1 MLFSVDFVSQ
11 VVYPISYR
19 DFKPKC
25 SSTADCSCILEVL
38 ECRDNPRVGDG
49 HWHPG
54 ILEGQ
59 QWIVTASCRL
69 ITLVGYSDSFWD
81 HPHTQF
87 DNASAIFYGI
97 FANLWI
103 ILLYFSARSPEFMSL
118 KSDILSLLLL

>member
-1 MLFSVDFVSQ
+1 MCLRWFI
-11 VVYPISYR
+11 ISYR

-38 ECRDNPRVGDG
+38 VCRDNPHVGDE
-49 HWHPG
+49 HWHLG

-59 QWIVTASCRL
+59 QWILTDSYRL
-69 ITLVGYSDSFWD
+69 RTLVGHSASFWY

-97 FANLWI
+97 FANLQI
-103 ILLYFSARSPEFMSL
+103 IL
-118 KSDILSLLLL
+118 